1 MSRKLM
7 LVVAAC
13 LGLIWAPAAL
23 AFTTEKSDQPIH
35 VVADRLEVDNKAQV
49 ANFIGN
55 VKAVQGDVTI
65 NSDTL
70 EVHYDREAA
79 EAAEAKPQPA
89 AEKAAEPQQ
98 NQGLMDGGG
107 KVRKVVAIGHVKI
120 TQQDRVG
127 VGRIATYWAG
137 ARKILLEGEATVWKG
152 KNQISGEQIT
162 VFLDDDRSVVHGK
175 PGKRVAVTI
184 IPEQSDDKQPAAA
197 QRGEQPPAGPRGEK
211 K

>member
-7 LVVAAC
+7 LVLAAC
-13 LGLIWAPAAL
+13 VGLIWAPAAS

-70 EVHYDREAA
+70 EVHYDRDAA
-79 EAAEAKPQPA
+79 EAAEGKPQPTE
-89 AEKAAEPQQ
+89 EKPGEPQQ
-98 NQGLMDGGG
+98 SQGLMDGGG

-120 TQQDRVG
+120 VQKDRVG

-137 ARKILLEGEATVWKG
+137 ARKILLEGEATVWRG
-152 KNQISGEQIT
+152 KNQVSGEQIT

-184 IPEQSDDKQPAAA
+184 IPEQGSNPQPAAPA
-197 QRGEQPPAGPRGEK
+197 RGEQPDGPRGGK

>member
-7 LVVAAC
+7 LVLAAC
-13 LGLIWAPAAL
+13 VGLLWASAAL

-70 EVHYDREAA
+70 EVHYDREA
-79 EAAEAKPQPA
+79 EEAKAQPA
-89 AEKAAEPQQ
+89 TEKTAEPQQ
-98 NQGLMDGGG
+98 SQGLMDGGG

-120 TQQDRVG
+120 VQKDRVG

-137 ARKILLEGEATVWKG
+137 ARKILLEGEATVWRG
-152 KNQISGEQIT
+152 KNQVSGEQIT

-184 IPEQSDDKQPAAA
+184 IPEQGGAPQQPAAPKP
-197 QRGEQPPAGPRGEK
+197 GQPSPAGPLGGK